1 MLAASA
7 LVCLVVENSSL
18 LTTLHCIPLALIKP
32 LCIRA
37 LQTFVE
43 QPSVYVCRSDSAAA
57 AAINEVQNYTWKCCE
72 MAGRHMWYE
81 MAGSIYLGEWN
92 RRTGNAWNC
101 CRRRAMTMT
110 SDVRR
115 RLLLLPPTPR
125 FAPFSRE
132 Q

>member
-43 QPSVYVCRSDSAAA
+43 QPSVYADL
-57 AAINEVQNYTWKCCE
+57 I
-72 MAGRHMWYE
+72 
-81 MAGSIYLGEWN
+81 LL
-92 RRTGNAWNC
+92 
-101 CRRRAMTMT
+101 
-110 SDVRR
+110 R
-115 RLLLLPPTPR
+115 RLQSTKYKTTR
-125 FAPFSRE
+125 GSVAKWRE
-132 Q
+132 DTCGMKWREVFI